1 MSKLLLAAFCVA
13 FFFFLIKRILL
24 LIGIRSI
31 LIGGF
36 MGNIE
41 DQRILI
47 VDDDATALTLYE
59 MILRS
64 AGYNNIVIC
73 NDGAE
78 VEFRLQDNDV
88 SLVLLDIKL
97 PGLSGVEVLEQ
108 ITGTKA
114 NLPVV
119 MITGDEDLQT
129 VITCM
134 KKGAYDYITKPPART
149 RLVTAVKKALEWR
162 ELNGELW
169 AMGRRVLDRAAL
181 EKPEAFSALVTIS
194 DSMLAIFQYV
204 EAVARTNRPVLIMGE
219 SGTGKELLARAIHE
233 SSGRQGAMITVNAA
247 GLDDALFSDTLFGH
261 KKGAFTDAHSDR
273 LGLVERAAGGTLF
286 LDEIGDLAPASQVKL
301 LRLLQE
307 REYYQLGSDLSRS
320 TDARVVAATCVDL
333 GKRIKDGRFRRDLF
347 FRLMAHQVTLPPLRD
362 RREDLMPLT
371 QALLLEAAREL
382 GRGIPRIPK
391 ELNSLLNLYDFPGN
405 VRELH
410 SLVFDALSRTSGNA
424 LNLATFR
431 NLVHGKEAPDVSSSE
446 LDYDGLVELFG
457 HFPTMKEITNTVITS
472 ALEKAGG
479 NQSLASRML
488 GVNQSTLSRR
498 IARDEVSFGRKLQ
511 DGGKGN

>member
-1 MSKLLLAAFCVA
+1 MAS
-13 FFFFLIKRILL
+13 
-24 LIGIRSI
+24 
-31 LIGGF
+31 
-36 MGNIE
+36 IE

-47 VDDDATALTLYE
+47 VDDDVTALALYE
-59 MILRS
+59 TILRS
-64 AGYNNIVIC
+64 AGYNDITIC
-73 NDGAE
+73 NDGSE
-78 VEFRLQDNDV
+78 VEFRLQDKDV
-88 SLVLLDIKL
+88 SLILLDITL
-97 PGLSGVEVLEQ
+97 PGLSGIEILER
-108 ITGTKA
+108 ITGTRA

-129 VITCM
+129 VINCM

-162 ELNGELW
+162 ELNSELW

-181 EKPEAFSALVTIS
+181 ENPEAFSKLVTTS

-204 EAVARTNRPVLIMGE
+204 EAVAGTNRPVLIMGE

-233 SSGRQGAMITVNAA
+233 SSGRGGAMVTVNAA

-307 REYYQLGSDLSRS
+307 REYYQLGSDTTRS

-333 GKRIKDGRFRRDLF
+333 SKRIEDGRFRRDLF
-347 FRLMAHQVTLPPLRD
+347 FRLMAHQVTLPSLRD
-362 RREDLMPLT
+362 RPEDLMPLT
-371 QALLLEAAREL
+371 QFLLLEAAREL
-382 GRGIPRIPK
+382 GRSVPRIPN
-391 ELNSLLNLYDFPGN
+391 ELNSLLTLYDFPGN

-410 SLVFDALSRTSGNA
+410 SLVFDAFSRTSGNV

-431 NLVHGKEAPDVSSSE
+431 KLVHGSNAPDASGSAAE
-446 LDYDGLVELFG
+446 IDYDSLVEFIG
-457 HFPTMKEITNTVITS
+457 HFPTMKEITDIAVDA
-472 ALEKAGG
+472 ALKKVGG

-498 IARDEVSFGRKLQ
+498 ISKEGISSGRKPPAF
-511 DGGKGN
+511 GKENQRSTRKY

>member
-1 MSKLLLAAFCVA
+1 MAS
-13 FFFFLIKRILL
+13 
-24 LIGIRSI
+24 
-31 LIGGF
+31 
-36 MGNIE
+36 IE

-47 VDDDATALTLYE
+47 VDDDVTALTLYE
-59 MILRS
+59 TILRS
-64 AGYNNIVIC
+64 AGYSNIIIC

-78 VEFRLQDNDV
+78 AEFRLQDNDV
-88 SLVLLDIKL
+88 SLVLLDINL
-97 PGLSGVEVLEQ
+97 PGLSGIEILERV
-108 ITGTKA
+108 TETSA

-134 KKGAYDYITKPPART
+134 KRGAYDYITKPPARA

-181 EKPEAFSALVTIS
+181 ENPEAFSKLITNS

-204 EAVARTNRPVLIMGE
+204 EAVAGTNRPVLIMGE

-261 KKGAFTDAHSDR
+261 KKGAFTDAHTDR
-273 LGLVERAAGGTLF
+273 TGLVERAAGGTLF

-307 REYYQLGSDLSRS
+307 REYYQLGSDVARS
-320 TDARVVAATCVDL
+320 TDARIVAATCVDL
-333 GKRIKDGRFRRDLF
+333 GKRIEDGRFRRDLF

-371 QALLLEAAREL
+371 QTLLLEAAREL
-382 GRGIPRIPK
+382 GRGVPRIPG
-391 ELNSLLNLYDFPGN
+391 ELNSLLTLYDFPGN

-410 SLVFDALSRTSGNA
+410 SLVFDALSRTGGNV

-431 NLVHGKEAPDVSSSE
+431 KLVHGSDAPDASDSE
-446 LDYDGLVELFG
+446 LELGYDSLVEFFG
-457 HFPTMKEITNTVITS
+457 HFPKMKEITNIVITA
-472 ALEKAGG
+472 ALEKVGG

-498 IARDEVSFGRKLQ
+498 IAKDGISSGEKLPG
-511 DGGKGN
+511 GGKKD

>member
-1 MSKLLLAAFCVA
+1 MPS
-13 FFFFLIKRILL
+13 
-24 LIGIRSI
+24 
-31 LIGGF
+31 
-36 MGNIE
+36 IE
-41 DQRILI
+41 DQKILI
-47 VDDDATALTLYE
+47 VDDDVTSLTLYE
-59 MILRS
+59 TILRS
-64 AGYNNIVIC
+64 AGYKDIIIC

-78 VEFRLQDNDV
+78 VELRLRDNEV
-88 SLVLLDIKL
+88 SLVLLDINL
-97 PGLSGVEVLEQ
+97 PGLSGIEVLER
-108 ITGTKA
+108 ITGTRA
-114 NLPVV
+114 NLPIV

-149 RLVTAVKKALEWR
+149 RLVTAVRKALEWR

-181 EKPEAFSALVTIS
+181 ENPEAFSKLVTNS
-194 DSMLAIFQYV
+194 NSMLAIFQYV
-204 EAVARTNRPVLIMGE
+204 EAVAGTNRPVLIMGE

-233 SSGRQGAMITVNAA
+233 SSDRRGAMVTVNAA

-261 KKGAFTDAHSDR
+261 KKGAFTDAHVDR

-307 REYYQLGSDLSRS
+307 REYYQLGSDVTHS

-333 GKRIKDGRFRRDLF
+333 GKRIENGRFRRDLF

-371 QALLLEAAREL
+371 RVLLLEAAREL
-382 GRGIPRIPK
+382 GRDIPRIPK
-391 ELNSLLNLYDFPGN
+391 ELNSLLSLYDFPGN

-410 SLVFDALSRTSGNA
+410 SLVFDALSRTSGNI

-431 NLVHGKEAPDVSSSE
+431 NLVHGKNALDVPSSE
-446 LDYDGLVELFG
+446 LDLDYDGLVELIG
-457 HFPTMKEITNTVITS
+457 HFPTMKEITDTVIAA

-498 IARDEVSFGRKLQ
+498 IARDGASSAGKSPD
-511 DGGKGN
+511 DGKED